1 MTVNWRKE
9 PSDAGQDPQPPEP
22 NKLRPAVVVQPSLTN
37 GCKKVSYLLPQNL
50 TCIAKTR
57 ITAATNSV
65 ISPAELQ
72 QLR

>member
-1 MTVNWRKE
+1 MIGAKSHATLPRILN
-9 PSDAGQDPQPPEP
+9 PPEP
-22 NKLRPAVVVQPSLTN
+22 NKLRPAVVLQPSPTN
-37 GCKKVSYLLPQNL
+37 GCKTVSDLHPQHL

-72 QLR
+72 